1 MKKIILLFF
10 ILLFSHSSLA
20 WYCNE
25 VASERNGDTINACGI
40 GEAEDEDV
48 ARKLALNNAYKELD
62 LICSRSADCAGRGLE
77 ISPLRTDCK
86 KVDLAFRC
94 HRGITA
100 RVTNQDRDPEQKALL
115 EEVFVGK
122 KIVQVDGREQFV
134 KSSIIDF
141 ESDPSGAMVYVDG
154 VEICSTPCSSEVNQG
169 EHKIL
174 FEKSGFDLLS
184 KIILV
189 KNGRQSVSVE
199 LKNTYGY
206 LTLKGLPSGAVVK
219 IDNKETISRE
229 NIRLLPNH
237 HVVSIESKY
246 HQPWHREF
254 EIAKGEQL
262 SFSYDS
268 QSLMAF
274 LKVSV
279 MDNQG
284 HPLEAAIF
292 INDKK
297 LAEKTPAVIQVPA
310 GKSHLIIRHSGQK
323 DLIVDLDLDVDEK
336 IEIKKQMIPSNEKNW
351 AIYFGIGVN
360 SFSFDQIKED
370 SKNQYSCCVMFDLSL
385 QRSLTKHIAIRGVYN
400 YISGSGSSDSDYTG
414 YYNGTPNTTEYLIE
428 EYTGHLLGISLPIYF
443 YRSAFTSFFIAP
455 EMGNLKSKM
464 QFKKIDYD
472 ATGYGFG
479 LKNSK
484 TSNPTQNFK
493 GILSGFE
500 WIRQTDKPTAYGGY
514 LIGGFRTFD
523 QSSDKT
529 YKSKGAAFIQ
539 GGLIVGF

>member
-1 MKKIILLFF
+1 MKKIILLFC
-10 ILLFSHSSLA
+10 ILLFSYPSLA
-20 WYCNE
+20 WYCSE

-40 GEAEDEDV
+40 GEAEDEDA
-48 ARKLALNNAYKELD
+48 ARKIALNNAYKELD

-86 KVDLAFRC
+86 KIEKTFRC

-100 RVTNQDRDPEQKALL
+100 RVTDEERGLEQKALL

-122 KIVQVDGREQFV
+122 KIVQVDGREQFI

-141 ESDPSGAMVYVDG
+141 KSEPIGAMVYVDG

-184 KIILV
+184 EIILV

-206 LTLKGLPSGAVVK
+206 LTLQGVPAGAVVK
-219 IDNKETISRE
+219 IDNKEITSRE

-246 HQPWHREF
+246 YQPWHKEF

-262 SFSYDS
+262 SLTYDS

-274 LKVSV
+274 LKISV
-279 MDNQG
+279 TDSQD
-284 HPLEAAIF
+284 HPLEANIF
-292 INDKK
+292 INGKK
-297 LAEKTPAVIQVPA
+297 LSEKTPAVIQVPA
-310 GKSHLIIRHSGQK
+310 GKSQLVVSHSGHK
-323 DLIVDLDLDVDEK
+323 DLPVDLNLDVDEK
-336 IEIKKQMIPSNEKNW
+336 VEIKKKMIPSNEKNW
-351 AIYFGIGVN
+351 AMYFGIGVN
-360 SFSFDQIKED
+360 SFSFDEIKED
-370 SKNQYSCCVMFDLSL
+370 SDNQYSCCILFDISL
-385 QRSLTKHIAIRGVYN
+385 QRSLSKRIALRGVYN
-400 YISGSGSSDSDYTG
+400 YISGSGNSDSNFTG
-414 YYNGTPNTTEYLIE
+414 YYNSTPNTSEYLLE
-428 EYTGHLLGISLPIYF
+428 EYNGHLIGISLPIYLF
-443 YRSAFTSFFIAP
+443 RSATTSFYFAP
-455 EMGNLKSKM
+455 EVGNLKSKM

-472 ATGYGFG
+472 AIGNGSVYQ
-479 LKNSK
+479 NSK
-484 TSNPTQNFK
+484 TSNVTQKFK
-493 GILSGFE
+493 GITTGFE
-500 WIRQTDKPTAYGGY
+500 WMGETDRPTAYGGY

-523 QSSDKT
+523 QPSDKT
-529 YKSKGAAFIQ
+529 YKSRGSSFIQ
-539 GGLIVGF
+539 VGLMMGF

>member
-1 MKKIILLFF
+1 MNKIILFLCF
-10 ILLFSHSSLA
+10 LLFSYPSLA
-20 WYCNE
+20 WYCSE

-40 GEAEDEDV
+40 GEAEDEDA
-48 ARKLALNNAYKELD
+48 ARKIALNNAYKELD

-86 KVDLAFRC
+86 KIDRTFRC

-100 RVTNQDRDPEQKALL
+100 RVTNQERGPEQKALL
-115 EEVFVGK
+115 EEVFVAK
-122 KIVQVDGREQFV
+122 KIVQVDGREQFA

-141 ESDPSGAMVYVDG
+141 ESAPSGAIVYVDG

-206 LTLKGLPSGAVVK
+206 LTLKGLPAGAVVK
-219 IDNKETISRE
+219 IDNIETISRE

-237 HVVSIESKY
+237 HVVSVESKY
-246 HQPWHREF
+246 HQPWHKEF

-262 SFSYDS
+262 SLSYDS
-268 QSLMAF
+268 QPLMAF
-274 LKVSV
+274 LKISV
-279 MDNQG
+279 TDNKD
-284 HPLEAAIF
+284 HPLEATLF
-292 INDKK
+292 INGEK
-297 LAEKTPAVIQVPA
+297 LSEKTPAVIQVPA
-310 GKSHLIIRHSGQK
+310 GKSHLVVRHSGQK
-323 DLIVDLDLDVDEK
+323 DLIVDLDLEVDEK

-351 AIYFGIGVN
+351 AMYFGIGVN
-360 SFSFDQIKED
+360 SFSFDKIKED
-370 SKNQYSCCVMFDLSL
+370 SKNEYSCCIMFDFSIQRNLSD
-385 QRSLTKHIAIRGVYN
+385 HIALRGTYN
-400 YISGSGSSDSDYTG
+400 YISGSGNSNSNYVG

-428 EYTGHLLGISLPIYF
+428 DYTGHLIGISLPIYL
-443 YRSAFTSFFIAP
+443 YRSDSTLFYFAP

-472 ATGYGFG
+472 VTGYGSG
-479 LKNSK
+479 LNNSK
-484 TSNPTQNFK
+484 TSNPTQNYK
-493 GILSGFE
+493 GITSGFE
-500 WIRQTDKPTAYGGY
+500 WIRETDKPTAYGGY
-514 LIGGFRTFD
+514 LIGGFRIFD
-523 QSSDKT
+523 QPSDET
-529 YKSKGAAFIQ
+529 YKSKSSEFLQI
-539 GGLIVGF
+539 GLMIGF